1 MNRRAIAEVALWSAS
16 LFAGERPA
24 SKIVRDTLL
33 TRVRTPPDSRERFP
47 ADDDERH
54 EVVPTERSFGSSLDP
69 TNGAGRMTSL
79 APHLSV
85 PGTLLAGAA
94 GGGIWKTTDSGA
106 TWSGRC
112 TPRKIRTLHTSGS
125 DTSWRDTL
133 THEACPHRVYNL
145 SYNNPHH
152 PTIGIVFEV
161 CRFEIH

>member
-94 GGGIWKTTDSGA
+94 GGGLWKDD
-106 TWSGRC
+106 RQ
-112 TPRKIRTLHTSGS
+112 RRDLEQTLHAAEDQNT
-125 DTSWRDTL
+125 
-133 THEACPHRVYNL
+133 THQWVRYFVRYAHARGLP
-145 SYNNPHH
+145 PQ
-152 PTIGIVFEV
+152 GIQSELQ
-161 CRFEIH
+161 